1 MKNKRTDKRL
11 VSFDL
16 LKFFAMFLVLW
27 GHCIQQF
34 IPDYGMCKN
43 KTIFTFIYSV
53 HMPLFACTSGFFAF
67 HSLEKAYADGIVRGG
82 TIF

>member
-1 MKNKRTDKRL
+1 MENNSQHKRL

-34 IPDYGMCKN
+34 IPVYGMCEN
-43 KTIFTFIYSV
+43 KTIFTYIYSV
-53 HMPLFACTSGFFAF
+53 HMPLFACISGFFAY
-67 HSLEKAYADGIVRGG
+67 HSFERAYANGIGG
-82 TIF
+82 GISS